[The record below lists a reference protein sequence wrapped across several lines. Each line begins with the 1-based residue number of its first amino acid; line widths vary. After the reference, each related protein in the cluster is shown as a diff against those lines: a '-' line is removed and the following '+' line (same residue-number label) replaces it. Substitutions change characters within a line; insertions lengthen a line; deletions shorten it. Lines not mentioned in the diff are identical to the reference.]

1 MSPDRGSV
9 FSRFKRVWRTKRP
22 TGNLLGGVAGDGSLQ
37 ILDSTNDAIRR
48 TLGIALSLSLLALDI
63 ALGLTLLARRLQR
76 LRARH
81 VANRLLH
88 RSDDVLDVAG
98 HLAVDEPSVSVGDGS
113 AVRGGWGIATTNLG
127 SEDIVEIEYAY
138 RDMMQLE
145 GVVEEF
151 GEDARVDRLGIYTAQ
166 DEEGKWRDHG

>member
-1 MSPDRGSV
+1 MWG
-9 FSRFKRVWRTKRP
+9 TERP
-22 TGNLLGGVAGDGSLQ
+22 TGNFLGGVAGDGSLQ
-37 ILDSTNDAIRR
+37 ILDGADDTIRR

-63 ALGLTLLARRLQR
+63 ALGLTLLAGGLQR
-76 LRARH
+76 LEAGR
-81 VANRLLH
+81 VADRLLH
-88 RSDDVLDVAG
+88 LSDSVLDVAG
-98 HLAVDEPSVSVGDGS
+98 HLAVNEPSVSVGDGS